1 VKTKE
6 MTMRTMSKSK
16 PFDHALRELTKA
28 PLIALATLFLFIIC
42 LAILAIVETV
52 GIKTWPSCSK

>member
-52 GIKTWPSCSK
+52 GIKT